1 MSQPSYFSLN
11 DYTDSNEQL
20 LKAMGFDNEKEIK
33 QALSMSNND
42 INEAVAILTNEKL
55 PKIPTLTS
63 NLNNDIENDI
73 DMIDANSSQ
82 SEKNSKSSVI
92 KIIFNKNI

>member
-1 MSQPSYFSLN
+1 MSQPSYYSLN

-33 QALSMSNND
+33 QALCISNND

-55 PKIPTLTS
+55 PKIPTLVN
-63 NLNNDIENDI
+63 NLNNDIDNDI
-73 DMIDANSSQ
+73 DMLDANSSQ
-82 SEKNSKSSVI
+82 SEKNNPKNSVS
-92 KIIFNKNI
+92 